1 MQARGQDSQ
10 GFMVDKS
17 TLSALAPVI
26 VIDDDEFFRVAMEAV
41 LGEWFGSDAV
51 VTCASAA
58 EAVEQLSGD
67 TDFGL
72 GLVDLNMPGI
82 DNRDLL
88 TTLKAARPELR
99 LVVLSASRSREDIL
113 MALSSGAHGF
123 INKGLGIGEAETAI
137 RQIAGGA
144 VYVPPFTPQ
153 SHGEAS
159 AGDAGGRSHSG
170 SLAALTPRQK
180 EVLRLLVAGQPNKG
194 IARALGINP
203 STVKFHLSFI
213 FQTLGV
219 SNRVEAA
226 TMGARLLQDEE

>member
-1 MQARGQDSQ
+1 
-10 GFMVDKS
+10 MVQK
-17 TLSALAPVI
+17 TPLSALAPVI
-26 VIDDDEFFRVAMEAV
+26 VIDDDEFFRVAMDAV
-41 LGEWFGSDAV
+41 LGEWFGTDAV
-51 VTCASAA
+51 VTCATAA
-58 EAVEQLSGD
+58 EAVEQLSGG

-88 TTLKAARPELR
+88 TTLKSARPEIR

-113 MALSSGAHGF
+113 MALSAGAHGF
-123 INKGLGIGEAETAI
+123 ISKGLGIGEAEAAI
-137 RQIAGGA
+137 RQIAAGA

-153 SHGEAS
+153 SVGTAGS
-159 AGDAGGRSHSG
+159 ADIGGKPPS
-170 SLAALTPRQK
+170 AALDTLTPRQM

-226 TMGARLLQDEE
+226 TMGARLIRDED